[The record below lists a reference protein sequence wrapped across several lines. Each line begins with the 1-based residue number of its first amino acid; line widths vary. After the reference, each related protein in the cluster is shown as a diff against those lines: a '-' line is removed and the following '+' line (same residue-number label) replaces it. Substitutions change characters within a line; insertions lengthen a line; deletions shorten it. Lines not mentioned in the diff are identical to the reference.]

1 MLIMSLVFI
10 RLLFIVDDIVDKR
23 ETVFIF
29 NYGSVYQKLQ

>member
-1 MLIMSLVFI
+1 MLIMSLVII
-10 RLLFIVDDIVDKR
+10 RLLFIVDDIADKR